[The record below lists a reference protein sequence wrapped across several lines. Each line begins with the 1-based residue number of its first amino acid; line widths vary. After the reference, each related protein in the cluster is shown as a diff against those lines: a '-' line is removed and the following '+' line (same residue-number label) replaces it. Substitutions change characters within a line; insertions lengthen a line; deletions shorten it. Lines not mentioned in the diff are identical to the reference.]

1 MRFSNNTK
9 LLISVSNNPTNF
21 GVTIYNY
28 LFEKLN
34 MNCVYLPI
42 KISNA
47 SQVVSSIKSLNIYGC
62 SISSPLKHDMFLIAD
77 EVDAVA
83 TNLKNINTLKNDSG
97 TLKGFNT
104 DYYGFN
110 KLITGKQLS
119 NALIYGYG
127 SVANTINF
135 CLQEYGVKDIYIAG
149 RNEERLE
156 HFIKNKN
163 LKKHK
168 SNMNY
173 DLLVNAT
180 PSGDKGDEV
189 IDLLK
194 YSNYLIDLNVKD
206 ENNYLI
212 KSALSKN
219 IPVNTGSEM
228 SIYQL
233 QKQFEIYFNQ
243 NLETELLNES
253 LNFYLDS
260 YS

>member
-1 MRFSNNTK
+1 MK
-9 LLISVSNNPTNF
+9 LFNLTD
-21 GVTIYNY
+21 
-28 LFEKLN
+28 K
-34 MNCVYLPI
+34 
-42 KISNA
+42 
-47 SQVVSSIKSLNIYGC
+47 
-62 SISSPLKHDMFLIAD
+62 
-77 EVDAVA
+77 VA
-83 TNLKNINTLKNDSG
+83 
-97 TLKGFNT
+97 
-104 DYYGFN
+104 
-110 KLITGKQLS
+110 LITGGNGGIGFAMAK
-119 NALIYGYG
+119 AIGEAG
-127 SVANTINF
+127 ASV
-135 CLQEYGVKDIYIAG
+135 VIAG

-163 LKKHK
+163 LKKHR
-168 SNMNY
+168 SSMNY

-206 ENNYLI
+206 ENNYLV

-243 NLETELLNES
+243 NLETELLNKS
-253 LNFYLDS
+253 LNFYLNS